1 MAPEGQEATQ
11 AGDGTVYPNSVMSA
25 PQMGGG
31 DPNALP
37 PGAPG
42 TALALPGQAG
52 SGLAPPTSIEGK
64 IEYARNAVKE
74 DPRRVAQV
82 VKEWISN
89 DG

>member
-1 MAPEGQEATQ
+1 MPGAAGQA
-11 AGDGTVYPNSVMSA
+11 
-25 PQMGGG
+25 
-31 DPNALP
+31 ALP

-52 SGLAPPTSIEGK
+52 GSGLPPPTSVEGK
-64 IEYARNAVKE
+64 IEYARSAVKE

-82 VKEWISN
+82 VKEWIAN

>member
-1 MAPEGQEATQ
+1 AVPVRNADENSPAYAADGNPLPPGSTGAAGQA
-11 AGDGTVYPNSVMSA
+11 
-25 PQMGGG
+25 
-31 DPNALP
+31 ALP

-52 SGLAPPTSIEGK
+52 AGFAPPTSIEGK

-82 VKEWISN
+82 VKEWMAN
-89 DG
+89 DA